1 VKKNLIGM
9 ILALA
14 VVVTG
19 LLACGGDK
27 ARSGATVGAP
37 ATALTGSITIK
48 NLTGKNLN
56 EMLISPA
63 SEENNWNKEDHFK
76 GKVLKNGQSVEIK
89 KSIFTKDENYD
100 LTFTSVDGD
109 DYYIWEVDVKHVN
122 SIEVTKDD
130 LDKDN

>member
-14 VVVTG
+14 VVMTG
-19 LLACGGDK
+19 LIACGGDK
-27 ARSGATVGAP
+27 AQAGSP
-37 ATALTGSITIK
+37 ATATSDTITIK
-48 NLTGKNLN
+48 NMTGKNLN

-76 GKVLKNGQSVEIK
+76 GKVLKNGQSIEIK
-89 KSIFTKDENYD
+89 KSIFAKAENYD
-100 LTFTSVDGD
+100 LTFTSVDDD
-109 DYYIWEVDVKHVN
+109 DYFVWEVDVKHVN

-130 LDKDN
+130 LDKKN